1 MSDPLKTKFPLST
14 EAQLYAAPLVA
25 LGTGEVLNQTG
36 NAETMYP
43 ELFGPGKRARQA
55 AVDAAMERQRIDDMD
70 ERGIAASR
78 PIPSDLVGSADF
90 NVPAMS
96 PDRAEAWK
104 NIYAQNAAT
113 GASYPA
119 GGTTRYTDVPVGELD
134 PKYAATAAAVAAAK
148 QPRGGKEL
156 PQPTRRPAEFQ
167 GQNSGFLSN
176 LFANRPV
183 STADL
188 YKQSQANPDD
198 SGAYMRA
205 ERQYA
210 ATHKDK
216 PNFDLTKLDEKG
228 MARGGAANASP
239 TKEALL
245 HKSLEIIHHMIRSR

>member
-14 EAQLYAAPLVA
+14 EAQLYAAPVVA
-25 LGTGEVLNQTG
+25 IGAGEILNQTG

-43 ELFGPGKRARQA
+43 EFFGPGKRAQQA
-55 AVDAAMERQRIDDMD
+55 AINAAMERQRIDDLD
-70 ERGIAASR
+70 AASGAGYRSATQQPFAETDFFAPR
-78 PIPSDLVGSADF
+78 PTPEPFTTTDFFAPS
-90 NVPAMS
+90 PAPEPFTTTEFFAPS
-96 PDRAEAWK
+96 PAVALAKRQVA
-104 NIYAQNAAT
+104 
-113 GASYPA
+113 P
-119 GGTTRYTDVPVGELD
+119 GGGLPPVG
-134 PKYAATAAAVAAAK
+134 
-148 QPRGGKEL
+148 GK
-156 PQPTRRPAEFQ
+156 ASINQ
-167 GQNSGFLSN
+167 GKPIDLTSGPSKAPSGGFLSG

-216 PNFDLTKLDEKG
+216 PNFDLTKLDESG

-245 HKSLEIIHHMIRSR
+245 HKSLEIIHHMLRSR